1 MKQEVLKQKLRM
13 SCCWH
18 HRRWRAA
25 AHRSLSRHCLRLLL
39 LSRNH
44 DTDIINNSITVL
56 RGFSMVLET
65 ANETA
70 DESWRTRFSF
80 MPYHHF
86 HLPPRKA
93 FYESVD

>member
-1 MKQEVLKQKLRM
+1 
-13 SCCWH
+13 
-18 HRRWRAA
+18 
-25 AHRSLSRHCLRLLL
+25 
-39 LSRNH
+39 
-44 DTDIINNSITVL
+44 
-56 RGFSMVLET
+56 MVLET